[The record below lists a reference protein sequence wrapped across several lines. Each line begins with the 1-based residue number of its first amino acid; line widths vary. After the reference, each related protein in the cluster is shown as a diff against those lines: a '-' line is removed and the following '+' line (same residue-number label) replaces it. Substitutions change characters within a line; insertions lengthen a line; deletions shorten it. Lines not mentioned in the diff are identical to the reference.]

1 MMRERVGRIIV
12 GRTGHKEP
20 PSMELSEL
28 QRDWEEFG
36 RIDPLW
42 AILTDPSKKN
52 NRWDPQEFFAT
63 GEAEIE
69 CLMDR
74 VATLSLS
81 LRRGRA
87 LDFGCGVGRLT
98 QALCK
103 HFEQC
108 SGVDI
113 ASSMIELAREYNR
126 FGDRCQYY
134 VNAAADLR
142 LFEDDRFDFV
152 YSNIVLQHIPP
163 EYSTRYIREFLRVL
177 TPGGLAAFQLPSE
190 VVHGPV
196 APPHDTMFN
205 ARIAVSLP
213 TLAATPGARVQ
224 VEASVT
230 NTSGRVW
237 PVRSAAE
244 TKYKFHLRNHW
255 LTTHG
260 EMKQV
265 NDGRADLM
273 EDLRP
278 MEEIALSL
286 TVTAPVEPGEYIL
299 ELDMVQDHVTWFKD
313 KGSLTCRVPV
323 RVTAP
328 LDSAPLVAAQQP
340 AAAAGAVELK
350 QPKMAMCYIPRATII
365 DLITAEGARVV
376 DVEEYASAGAGLVSY
391 RYYVIK

>member
-1 MMRERVGRIIV
+1 
-12 GRTGHKEP
+12 
-20 PSMELSEL
+20 MELGEL
-28 QRDWEEFG
+28 QRNWEEFG

-69 CLMDR
+69 CLMDH
-74 VATLSLS
+74 VATLLVS

-98 QALCK
+98 QALCR

-108 SGVDI
+108 IGVDI
-113 ASSMIELAREYNR
+113 APSMIELAREYNR

-134 VNAAADLR
+134 VNAADDLR
-142 LFEDDRFDFV
+142 LFEDGRFDFV

-163 EYSTRYIREFLRVL
+163 EYSARYIREFVRVL
-177 TPGGLAAFQLPSE
+177 TPGGMAVFQLPSE
-190 VVHGPV
+190 VAHGPV
-196 APPHDTMFN
+196 GPPRDTMFK
-205 ARIAVSLP
+205 ARIAVSPSAL
-213 TLAATPGARVQ
+213 TAAPGAKVQ
-224 VEASVT
+224 VEARVT

-244 TKYKFHLRNHW
+244 TKYRFHLRNHW
-255 LTTHG
+255 LTARG
-260 EMKQV
+260 EMKQM
-265 NDGRADLM
+265 NDGRADLA
-273 EDLRP
+273 EDLKP
-278 MEEIALSL
+278 SEEITLSL

-299 ELDMVQDHVTWFKD
+299 ELDMVQEHVAWFKD
-313 KGSLTCRVPV
+313 KGSPTCRVPV

-328 LDSAPLVAAQQP
+328 LDSAPLVAAPQP
-340 AAAAGAVELK
+340 AAATSATGLK
-350 QPKMAMCYIPRATII
+350 QPEMAMYQIPKATVI
-365 DLITAEGARVV
+365 DLVTAEGTRVL